1 MDTVKIDKK
10 SVRMVAHQGCH
21 VAEQWNS
28 CPAFVAAGN
37 RSYWG
42 IETDIHVTADGRYV
56 VHHDVTTDHITGGL
70 YRFDLTRTP
79 SDILRTVRLP
89 DIDGRFRSD
98 LVLPFVEDYIAICKR
113 YGKVAVLEVK
123 DPFTAPQLEGLIAIL
138 REMEYLQHTV
148 FISFHLESCLIL
160 RELLPD
166 QPIQYLTDKTP
177 DSTMLALLAEK
188 RLELDIEY
196 HAVTRQVVEF
206 LHGHGLRV
214 NVWTCD
220 DPAEAAQLIAL
231 GVDYITSNTLE

>member
-10 SVRMVAHQGCH
+10 TVRMVAHQGCH

-70 YRFDLTRTP
+70 YRFDLTKTH

-123 DPFTAPQLEGLIAIL
+123 DPFTKPQLEKLVAL
-138 REMEYLQHTV
+138 LQELDYLQQTV
-148 FISFHLESCLIL
+148 FISFHLECCLTL
-160 RELLPD
+160 RQLLPE

-177 DSTMLALLAEK
+177 DSAMLELLAEK
-188 RLELDIEY
+188 RLDLDMEY
-196 HAVTRQVVEF
+196 HAVTGAVVEF
-206 LHGHGLRV
+206 LHKNGLQV

-220 DPAEAAQLIAL
+220 DPAEAAGLIAL